1 MLSLPQK
8 HYFSRGKSDLEIL
21 FPW

>member
-8 HYFSRGKSDLEIL
+8 HYLSRGKSDLEIL
-21 FPW
+21 FP